1 MVITIGD
8 FNAKTG
14 TGKNEYPENI
24 GKYGKGKLNTNGRC
38 LLEYAKEHDMI
49 VTNTMF
55 NHKMCHRTTWT
66 APNRITEQNHHDG
79 NPRRNPCRNQI
90 DYVLI
95 KNTFRRLARNS
106 SSYFE
111 TNSDHKAV
119 IMNMKLAWWKMTKK
133 SVEKSVTINIE
144 KISNEERAKEFKAE
158 VEAQT
163 KIEEFNM
170 QDRYQ
175 QEMGC
180 DGEHMSKCSKEGTWR
195 RPKLNNN
202 RYENEEI
209 LKLSEKQ

>member
-49 VTNTMF
+49 GTNTMF

-79 NPRRNPCRNQI
+79 NPRRNPCTNQI

-95 KNTFRRLARNS
+95 KNTFRPLARNS
-106 SSYFE
+106 RSYFE

-119 IMNMKLAWWKMTKK
+119 IMNMKLAW
-133 SVEKSVTINIE
+133 
-144 KISNEERAKEFKAE
+144 
-158 VEAQT
+158 
-163 KIEEFNM
+163 
-170 QDRYQ
+170 
-175 QEMGC
+175 
-180 DGEHMSKCSKEGTWR
+180 
-195 RPKLNNN
+195 
-202 RYENEEI
+202 
-209 LKLSEKQ
+209 